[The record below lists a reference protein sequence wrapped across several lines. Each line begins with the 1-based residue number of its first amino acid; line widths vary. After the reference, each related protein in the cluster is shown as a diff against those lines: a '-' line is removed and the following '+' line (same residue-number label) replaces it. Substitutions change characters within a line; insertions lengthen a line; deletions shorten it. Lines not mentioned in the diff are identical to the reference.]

1 MGRLL
6 QPLLLIRR
14 VEISSGT
21 SRAEHEKLFFK
32 TDQNSQV
39 KLVSC
44 DEGDQEEPRDDLDR
58 PWPCWN
64 TLGDSGVVPAGL
76 SRRL

>member
-1 MGRLL
+1 MDNFKVPQLWR
-6 QPLLLIRR
+6 I
-14 VEISSGT
+14 VSS
-21 SRAEHEKLFFK
+21 SPHCWNKPVFK
-32 TDQNSQV
+32 KDQNSQNQV
-39 KLVSC
+39 KLVSW
-44 DEGDQEEPRDDLDR
+44 DGGDLEEPTDVLDR